1 MKENSLTL
9 AQRGGAM
16 RLTLSASVASD
27 LGALKASLKSL
38 AERLGHPNCATG
50 CDILHLQLE
59 RDFSVRQLGREVE
72 LNPQP
77 LPPRWLVAGVSLP
90 QDPVPNHTVNVTMP
104 SEAFNDIKQLTTAVE
119 RVVGKL
125 GCAPCCSGF
134 DILFRRE
141 LDLIVLDKKL
151 DARGF
156 GRFA

>member
-1 MKENSLTL
+1 MKANSLTL
-9 AQRGGAM
+9 AERGGAM

-27 LGALKASLKSL
+27 LGALKTSLKSL
-38 AERLGHPNCATG
+38 AEKLGHPNCATG

-59 RDFSVRQLGREVE
+59 RDFSVGQRGGEVE

-77 LPPRWLVAGVSLP
+77 LPPRWLGSGVSLP
-90 QDPVPNHTVNVTMP
+90 QDPVPIHVTMP

-134 DILFRRE
+134 DILFQRE

-151 DARGF
+151 DASGF